1 MKDGPSNASVAG
13 RAVSY
18 FGMANLTKVNC
29 GETSDGVRE
38 SRTEIAFR
46 NHYC

>member
-13 RAVSY
+13 RVVSY

-38 SRTEIAFR
+38 SCTEIAFR
-46 NHYC
+46 SRYC